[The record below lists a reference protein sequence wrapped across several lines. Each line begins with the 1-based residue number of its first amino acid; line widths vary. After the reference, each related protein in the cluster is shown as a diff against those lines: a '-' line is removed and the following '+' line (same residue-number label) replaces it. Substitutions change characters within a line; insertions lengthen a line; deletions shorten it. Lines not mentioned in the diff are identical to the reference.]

1 MASTREIKRRIR
13 SVTNIQQITKA
24 MKMVAAARLRRAEE
38 RALGTRPYAGRISA
52 LLQEIVSTTEGLEH
66 PLLEQRE
73 VNRTAYLIIGADKGL
88 AGGYTSNLMKE
99 AVSYLQGRD
108 QAEFDL
114 VTVGRRPGEYLT
126 HRGYTV
132 KDRYFGFSD
141 RPTYEH
147 ARQLAKQMSEM
158 FINREVDEVVV
169 VYTHFYSA
177 LRQKPQQQTV
187 LPFMPQDG
195 EGETAAVQ
203 TEEAIPYEFLPDV
216 KQVFETLLP
225 QYLEIVIYNALLQAA
240 ASELG
245 SRMAAMTSATDNASD
260 LIDDLTLHYNKA
272 RQAAITNEI
281 SEIVGGA
288 NALE

>member
-38 RALGTRPYAGRISA
+38 KALGTRPYADKIRE
-52 LLQEIVSTTEGLEH
+52 LLQHIVANTEEGLES
-66 PLLEQRE
+66 PLLEERE
-73 VNRTAYLIIGADKGL
+73 VQRTAYLVIGADKGL

-99 AVSYLQGRD
+99 FTGIVHDKA
-108 QAEFDL
+108 AETYEI
-114 VTVGRRPGEYLT
+114 VTVGRRPKTYLA
-126 HRGYTV
+126 HRMAQ
-132 KDRYFGFSD
+132 R
-141 RPTYEH
+141 
-147 ARQLAKQMSEM
+147 
-158 FINREVDEVVV
+158 FIDGEVDEVIV

-177 LRQKPQQQTV
+177 LRQKPTAQTV
-187 LPFMPQDG
+187 LPIARPEVDENLPADEFD
-195 EGETAAVQ
+195 
-203 TEEAIPYEFLPDV
+203 YEFLPDA
-216 KQVFETLLP
+216 KEVFSVLLP
-225 QYLEIVIYNALLQAA
+225 QYLEVIIYNALLQAA

-245 SRMAAMTSATDNASD
+245 ARMAAMTSATDNASD

-281 SEIVGGA
+281 TEIVGGA

>member
-38 RALGTRPYAGRISA
+38 KALGTRPYADKIRE
-52 LLQEIVSTTEGLEH
+52 LLQHIVANTEEGLES
-66 PLLEQRE
+66 PLLEERE
-73 VNRTAYLIIGADKGL
+73 VQRTAYLVIGADKGL

-99 AVSYLQGRD
+99 FTGIVHDKA
-108 QAEFDL
+108 AETYEV
-114 VTVGRRPGEYLT
+114 VTVGRRPKTYLA
-126 HRGYTV
+126 HRGYELR
-132 KDRYFGFSD
+132 DMYEGFSD
-141 RPTYEH
+141 RPTYNH
-147 ARQLAKQMSEM
+147 ARELAKLVAQR
-158 FINREVDEVVV
+158 FIDGEVDEVIV

-177 LRQKPQQQTV
+177 LRQKPMAQTV
-187 LPFMPQDG
+187 LPIARPEVDENLPADEFD
-195 EGETAAVQ
+195 
-203 TEEAIPYEFLPDV
+203 YEFLPGA
-216 KQVFETLLP
+216 KEVFSVLLP
-225 QYLEIVIYNALLQAA
+225 QYLEVIIYNALLQAA

-245 SRMAAMTSATDNASD
+245 ARMAAMTSATDNASD

-281 SEIVGGA
+281 TEIVGGA